1 MNPNEIKAADL
12 DKLRTYYINTK
23 NGFVGKETTE
33 EKTQFVMEG
42 HKALYFTKADD
53 AIKFANTMVM
63 SGSVQFA
70 RVFYC
75 NPQGIHHIALIRKEY
90 DGKMKYVYLGLGG
103 TGIPV
108 MGGLPALLNRVKQSK
123 R

>member
-33 EKTQFVMEG
+33 EQTQFVMES
-42 HKALYFTKADD
+42 HKALYFTNADE
-53 AIKFANTMVM
+53 AIKFANTLVM

-70 RVFYC
+70 RVFYG
-75 NPQGIHHIALIRKEY
+75 NLQGPHPIALIRKEY